1 MHGTNMADIINLTK
15 YRTPAT
21 SFINLDRI
29 AIKLRVG
36 RVDAHALGTNWPG
49 ATLVECRVVSSA
61 NK

>member
-1 MHGTNMADIINLTK
+1 MADIINLTK